1 MLAIQMKTIRGEYL
15 ILIGFVMVLLG
26 AILPFLMVMRIIT
39 STFFL
44 NFLSYGMSVAGLFLG
59 LIGSAF
65 FVRYHK
71 KKNKETSEPP
81 EMPSDK
87 HQDW

>member
-1 MLAIQMKTIRGEYL
+1 MKTIRGEYL

-44 NFLSYGMSVAGLFLG
+44 NFFSYGMSVLGLFLG
-59 LIGSAF
+59 LIGSAY
-65 FVRYHK
+65 FVRYHRR
-71 KKNKETSEPP
+71 KNRGTLEPP
-81 EMPSDK
+81 EMPPDK

>member
-1 MLAIQMKTIRGEYL
+1 MKTIRGEYL

-44 NFLSYGMSVAGLFLG
+44 NFFSYGMSMVGLFLG

-65 FVRYHK
+65 FVRYRR
-71 KKNKETSEPP
+71 KKNKEILEPP
-81 EMPSDK
+81 ETPSDE